1 MTQISPE
8 PLSENQVYTAWWFG
22 TFFIFP
28 YIVNNHPNWVIFFR
42 GVESTNQYISLYR
55 ADKQQFTWHVAKTH
69 RATSKGRNNERQTPP
84 GCKAATTQKHVLG
97 GTSDQNAWTFTNG
110 VPADSVALEKT
121 KNVFG
126 LCRIWRGSELFADE
140 VENHQSAL
148 QKEHTALENHHFERE
163 NTFGN
168 RGLCT
173 ARFYDER
180 VIRNMCVVHQDNVH
194 AECKCSHV

>member
-42 GVESTNQYISLYR
+42 RVESTNQYISLYR

-121 KNVFG
+121 KNIFG

-168 RGLCT
+168 GIVYCQVLWREGHTEYVCGPS
-173 ARFYDER
+173 R
-180 VIRNMCVVHQDNVH
+180 
-194 AECKCSHV
+194 